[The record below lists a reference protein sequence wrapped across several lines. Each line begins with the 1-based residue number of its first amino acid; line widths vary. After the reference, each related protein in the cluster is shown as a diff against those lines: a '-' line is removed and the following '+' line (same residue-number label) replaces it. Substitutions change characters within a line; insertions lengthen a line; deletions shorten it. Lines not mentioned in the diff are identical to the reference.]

1 MSVRD
6 GKCRI
11 TSLLW
16 RDRLGLP
23 GERSS
28 GRRSAEV
35 KQSDG
40 VTVTG
45 RKQREAV
52 EMRME
57 GDGEGDKAFR
67 VAVCNESEA

>member
-1 MSVRD
+1 M
-6 GKCRI
+6 
-11 TSLLW
+11 
-16 RDRLGLP
+16 
-23 GERSS
+23 
-28 GRRSAEV
+28 

-67 VAVCNESEA
+67 VAVCNESEAQLRAWMLQKVNLVVQRFIKWMQTLLQGEI